1 MEFVSPDTA
10 HIAVPV
16 TRVGHSQ
23 TDSMTQLRSGTWLQ
37 PGKGETVGLRQAQ
50 RDVRG
55 LIRSRVPFDSI
66 EDRINSIPG
75 LDDHERA
82 ALWLYAW
89 SRQGRGWQRATADQL
104 LEWAGGSP

>member
-1 MEFVSPDTA
+1 MEFVSPGYCAYCGAGD
-10 HIAVPV
+10 PG
-16 TRVGHSQ
+16 R
-23 TDSMTQLRSGTWLQ
+23 LQ
-37 PGKGETVGLRQAQ
+37 PSRFNDTVAVRYMAPTRKGETMGLRQAQ

-66 EDRINSIPG
+66 EDRIDSIPG
-75 LDDHERA
+75 LDDHQRA

-89 SRQGRGWQRATADQL
+89 SRQGHGWQRATADQL